1 MPVLYPALESAR
13 AMLMCWSG
21 SRPGED
27 GVGMTRWAF
36 VLAMHPV
43 ESGSALSGR
52 RAWRANGRG
61 RCPAQELH
69 PGCTRPSMC
78 GVEWLV
84 DPNAP
89 RSENPIVDKEDED
102 AGLSQNPPPPLS
114 AAAGACNAADDSKV
128 AIMMS
133 VVRLHLLLVFFMIWG
148 SLGSLGYV
156 DVHRK
161 HTRAACKVW
170 GQKENNEGERQK
182 MVVPS
187 QPSTSAG
194 DALGES
200 QVPAPTEDTLPTQ
213 AASPSVPPPSPLP
226 PPLLMRSPSVI
237 SKGASGL
244 DLTAVVLW
252 LGCAP
257 PCVATATTERR
268 RQLKPRYSTG
278 SSNIRA
284 GSDVASIGS
293 PARDFVRL
301 SSLPPATLR
310 SDERGRRC
318 MACDAPGDC
327 VALRPCGHRVLC
339 RKCSDFVHA
348 CPHCGQYISGVSH
361 VPNASRSRAPP
372 GLP

>member
-1 MPVLYPALESAR
+1 
-13 AMLMCWSG
+13 
-21 SRPGED
+21 
-27 GVGMTRWAF
+27 
-36 VLAMHPV
+36 
-43 ESGSALSGR
+43 
-52 RAWRANGRG
+52 
-61 RCPAQELH
+61 
-69 PGCTRPSMC
+69 
-78 GVEWLV
+78 
-84 DPNAP
+84 
-89 RSENPIVDKEDED
+89 
-102 AGLSQNPPPPLS
+102 
-114 AAAGACNAADDSKV
+114 
-128 AIMMS
+128 
-133 VVRLHLLLVFFMIWG
+133 
-148 SLGSLGYV
+148 
-156 DVHRK
+156 
-161 HTRAACKVW
+161 
-170 GQKENNEGERQK
+170 

-194 DALGES
+194 DALMAS

-213 AASPSVPPPSPLP
+213 AASPSS
-226 PPLLMRSPSVI
+226 
-237 SKGASGL
+237 AAANA
-244 DLTAVVLW
+244 AVS
-252 LGCAP
+252 AA
-257 PCVATATTERR
+257 ATAADAITSSASFPKTLLVCGISLLLVLCVLGLRATVRSRR
-268 RQLKPRYSTG
+268 RRLDEEAAPLLKPRYSTG